1 MRYTGRSIFPQVQH
15 NEDYVLG
22 VLQEG
27 GLLTRKQIDGARSR
41 LNGEPGVLE
50 VLINE
55 GALSEVDVSRTLAAQ
70 AHMDWIDISTMII
83 PPQVI
88 NELYLRSVSRRPTD
102 DEHKAIETQLAG
114 VKDPGPPLEDV
125 FWALLNSR
133 EFLFN
138 H

>member
-1 MRYTGRSIFPQVQH
+1 MEP
-15 NEDYVLG
+15 NLG
-22 VLQEG
+22 QALHLMNGENVHAKVKEG
-27 GLLTRKQIDGARSR
+27 GVVKRLLDEKKT
-41 LNGEPGVLE
+41 
-50 VLINE
+50 
-55 GALSEVDVSRTLAAQ
+55 
-70 AHMDWIDISTMII
+70 

-88 NELYLRSVSRRPTD
+88 NELYLRSVSRRPTE